1 VSPPAASRHRSD
13 DRSGDAAPLGGAAV
27 DRADVDRAAVERP
40 DVERAVVGG
49 VGVDRVAAEGAERER
64 FLARLRS
71 ALERRTL
78 LRLVLSAPRTAGSD
92 VVRIS
97 VRPVVLRGREQL
109 SVVSSH
115 ARRDETRNLGVAEAL
130 ALVDAQLGPVFGHA
144 HLHATDVEVEL
155 RRSRKGRWALV
166 REAPALQAKASGA
179 QAPALAPPRA
189 APLHEPAAAP
199 VVAAAPPASMIA
211 PPVVAAAPHDRAKRR
226 WVDIGRPWL
235 AALGVTDA
243 EGRLVPAMARK
254 WKQINKF
261 VEVFDHA
268 WHEAAPALDRPVR
281 VVDFGA
287 GKGYLTFALAEH
299 LTRALGLR
307 AEVIGVELRADLV
320 AQAEAAARQTGL
332 EGLRFIEGDVR
343 THAPESIDVMI
354 ALHACDTATD
364 HALHAGVRAG
374 AAIILAA
381 PCCHRE
387 LRPQMLLPAALKP
400 VLQHGIHLGQE
411 AEMVT
416 DGLRA
421 LLLEADGYATQV
433 FEFVA
438 LEHTRKN
445 KMILAVRRRR
455 PVERGAIEAQ
465 IAAIK
470 AFYGIRAHTLEA
482 LLAADRSESLAAG
495 STAPHA
501 SLVRA

>member
-1 VSPPAASRHRSD
+1 MGEDLPGD
-13 DRSGDAAPLGGAAV
+13 DERGDCADGGS
-27 DRADVDRAAVERP
+27 
-40 DVERAVVGG
+40 
-49 VGVDRVAAEGAERER
+49 AERER

-78 LRLVLSAPRTAGSD
+78 LRLVLSAPRAVGSD
-92 VVRIS
+92 LVRVA
-97 VRPVVLRGREQL
+97 VRPVALRGREQL

-115 ARRDETRNLGVAEAL
+115 ARRDETRNLGVADVL
-130 ALVDAQLGPVFGHA
+130 ALVEAQLGPAFGHA
-144 HLHATDVEVEL
+144 HLHATDGETEL

-166 REAPALQAKASGA
+166 REAPVVTTAKAPFASTAASAGA
-179 QAPALAPPRA
+179 TTGFATAGAVAPAT
-189 APLHEPAAAP
+189 
-199 VVAAAPPASMIA
+199 
-211 PPVVAAAPHDRAKRR
+211 PHDRAKHR

-268 WHEAAPALDRPVR
+268 WREAAPAPGGAVR

-287 GKGYLTFALAEH
+287 GKGYLTFAIADH
-299 LTRALGLR
+299 LTRTLGLR
-307 AEVIGVELRADLV
+307 AEVTGVELRADL
-320 AQAEAAARQTGL
+320 AALGEAAARQAGL
-332 EGLRFIEGDVR
+332 EGLHFVEGDVR
-343 THAPESIDVMI
+343 TRAPEAIDVMI

-374 AAIILAA
+374 AAVILGA

-387 LRPQMLLPAALKP
+387 LRPQMLLPTALRP
-400 VLQHGIHLGQE
+400 MLQHGIHLGQE

-416 DGLRA
+416 DSLRA
-421 LLLEADGYATQV
+421 LLLEAEGYATQV

-455 PVERGAIEAQ
+455 PVDRAAIEAQ

-470 AFYGIRAHTLEA
+470 AFYGIRSHTLET
-482 LLAADRSESLAAG
+482 LLAADRAS
-495 STAPHA
+495 APPA
-501 SLVRA
+501 VPLPA